1 MVKLQVFNPRANTSV
16 APVSLAPR
24 LSMLEDKTIG
34 LYWNMKAGG
43 DVALEHTAQLLGQR
57 FPGVKFKQYIGDVRA
72 CCAMSPPSG
81 LIGLSRNVTPLS
93 ALLQIEG
100 PARRGLSTT

>member
-1 MVKLQVFNPRANTSV
+1 MVKLQIFNPQASTSV

-24 LSMLEDKTIG
+24 LSMLEGKTIG

-57 FPGVKFKQYIGDVRA
+57 FPGVKFKHYVGDVGGMLRHVTAQRA
-72 CCAMSPPSG
+72 DQVAEECDAVVG
-81 LIGLSRNVTPLS
+81 
-93 ALLQIEG
+93 
-100 PARRGLSTT
+100 TTAD

>member
-1 MVKLQVFNPRANTSV
+1 MVKLQVFNPQANTSV
-16 APVSLAPR
+16 AAVSLAPR
-24 LSMLEDKTIG
+24 LSMLEGKTIG

-57 FPGVKFKQYIGDVRA
+57 FPGVKFKQYIGDVGA
-72 CCAMSPPSG
+72 CCAMLLPSG
-81 LIGLSRNVTPLS
+81 LMMLPRNVTPWS

-100 PARRGLSTT
+100 PVRRGWSTT